1 MKTTRL
7 KTFETNS
14 SSSHS
19 IVLNNSK
26 RQDTLYVDPETK
38 TVTIQRHEFGWG
50 YEDYSDAYAKAAYA
64 LQDTENDERQLEQV
78 KAAIKEVTGA
88 ENVELIGEGY
98 SDHQSYGTFIDAQPA
113 NLNLRE
119 WARDF
124 IFFNYDLV
132 IDNDN
137 H

>member
-38 TVTIQRHEFGWG
+38 TVTIGRHEFGWG
-50 YEDYSDAYAKAAYA
+50 HDEYDGAYAKASYA
-64 LQDTENDERQLEQV
+64 LQDTEGDEFNFEQV

-88 ENVELIGEGY
+88 ENVELTGEGY
-98 SDHQSYGTFIDAQPA
+98 IDHQSVGTFLSFQPA
-113 NLNLRE
+113 HLNTKD